1 MLGRLTAP
9 PDFRMTPNNEAVCRF
24 RIAVPRTK
32 EKSDFF
38 NIVAWDKIAETVSRY
53 FTQGDR
59 ILVEGG
65 LRNADYEDKNGVK
78 HYAYEI
84 IANRIEFIELKN
96 REEN

>member
-38 NIVAWDKIAETVSRY
+38 NIVA
-53 FTQGDR
+53 
-59 ILVEGG
+59 
-65 LRNADYEDKNGVK
+65 
-78 HYAYEI
+78 
-84 IANRIEFIELKN
+84 
-96 REEN
+96 